1 MTTDTYSIQQ
11 ISQVILKGCR
21 DVEQVHNCWNQLWA
35 LFKCVCYCQ
44 EHTGGGD
51 RDKNASDKSNDE
63 DEDEEIGKKC
73 KKPKK
78 HGKDVSSDG
87 NKEQFMPAQM
97 DSFEVSKFF
106 TLIDLV

>member
-11 ISQVILKGCR
+11 ISQVILEGRR
-21 DVEQVHNCWNQLWA
+21 DVEQVKNCCNRLWA
-35 LFKCVCYCQ
+35 LFKCVCRHQ

-51 RDKNASDKSNDE
+51 GDENPSDESDDGDDE
-63 DEDEEIGKKC
+63 EEIGTKH

-78 HGKDVSSDG
+78 HRKNGSSDG
-87 NKEQFMPAQM
+87 NKEQFTPAQM
-97 DSFEVSKFF
+97 DSFEVSEFF